1 MCSAGLTPEQMRQA
15 FARDC
20 GGLRFREPCL
30 TQEIL
35 KFGKGREIAV
45 LQAGLHASDKRTA
58 ICREIHDRHFP
69 KLQLFKQVDAGALG
83 ICFPLDCLIAD
94 RRSEEHT
101 SELQSLMRISYA
113 VFCLKKKTLYAY
125 ISIITIYINGQ
136 EGII

>member
-1 MCSAGLTPEQMRQA
+1 MRRRPPKPTRSDPL
-15 FARDC
+15 FPFTT
-20 GGLRFREPCL
+20 LFRSPCL

-94 RRSEEHT
+94 REATHRLA
-101 SELQSLMRISYA
+101 LQGLEAQVCAWPDRKSTRLNS
-113 VFCLKKKTLYAY
+113 
-125 ISIITIYINGQ
+125 SH
-136 EGII
+136 